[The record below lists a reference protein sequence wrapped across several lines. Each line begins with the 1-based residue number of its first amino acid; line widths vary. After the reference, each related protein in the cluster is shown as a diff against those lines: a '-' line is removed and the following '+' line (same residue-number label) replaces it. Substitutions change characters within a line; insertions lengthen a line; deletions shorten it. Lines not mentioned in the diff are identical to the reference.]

1 MYGILKTTLYYCII
15 NEKNQMALQDCK
27 LPIYWN
33 KKVADKRCIELGM
46 GCRVIKIDAKKFN
59 NLITIAKI

>member
-15 NEKNQMALQDCK
+15 NDKNQMVLQDCK

-33 KKVADKRCIELGM
+33 KKVADKRCLELGI
-46 GCRVIKIDAKKFN
+46 GSRVVKINAKQFN
-59 NLITIAKI
+59 NLITIGKL